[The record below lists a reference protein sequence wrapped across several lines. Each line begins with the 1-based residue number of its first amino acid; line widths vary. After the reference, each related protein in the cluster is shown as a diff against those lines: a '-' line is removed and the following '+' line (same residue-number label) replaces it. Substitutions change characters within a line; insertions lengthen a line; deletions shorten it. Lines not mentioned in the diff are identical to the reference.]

1 MKGDIV
7 KIQNREELLK
17 RLRAE
22 TDERV
27 RPRLIFLN
35 AMANHGIS
43 YENAS
48 DICGLSLST
57 GYVWIRKWNAEGLK
71 DKDIRTGRPP
81 RLNDENMAQLK
92 EILKSK
98 AYWTTKEVVLEI
110 KAHFDVDLSEDQ
122 TIKILRSQTSGDAP
136 RSRAGGACEAP
147 PHKDGNRLADQSLS
161 RIMPF
166 IPTAELWG
174 ITINKFNMLFSKPYP
189 MDYRRP
195 VNAEAILENQLDLV
209 LSLLKEKGI
218 KEEEIAIGFIDETRP
233 QNTANTVKVWSFEK
247 VRSIK
252 NTTKFNT
259 NTIGFYSIKGNS
271 VSKFLDDSKA
281 PSIASFLNDI
291 KNSNEAFRA
300 IVVIIDNFSSHKSG
314 LVRQKAKEL
323 GIYLVYLPPYSPNL
337 NPIEFIWKSIKRVLS
352 TSFVPNLAEMR
363 RIITESL
370 CRFAECKSY
379 AGYWIE
385 KFISKNMNY
394 KNLCG

>member
-7 KIQNREELLK
+7 RIQNSEELQK
-17 RLRAE
+17 RLRTE
-22 TDERV
+22 TDEGV
-27 RPRLIFLN
+27 KPRLIFLN

-43 YENAS
+43 YEKAS
-48 DICGLSLST
+48 DICGLSVST
-57 GYVWIRKWNAEGLK
+57 GYVWIRKWNAEGYEGLK
-71 DKDIRTGRPP
+71 DKDTRTGRPP
-81 RLNDENMAQLK
+81 RLNDENMMKLK

-98 AYWTTKEVVLEI
+98 PYWTTREVIMVI
-110 KAHFDVDLSEDQ
+110 KAHFNVDLSEDQ
-122 TIKILRSQTSGDAP
+122 TIKILR
-136 RSRAGGACEAP
+136 
-147 PHKDGNRLADQSLS
+147 
-161 RIMPF
+161 
-166 IPTAELWG
+166 
-174 ITINKFNMLFSKPYP
+174 NKFQMLFSKPYP

-195 VNAEAILENQLDLV
+195 ANAEAILDNQLDLV

-218 KEEEIAIGFIDETRP
+218 KEEEIAIGFIDEARP
-233 QNTANTVKVWSFEK
+233 QNTANTVKVWSFER
-247 VRSIK
+247 VQSIK

-259 NTIGFYSIKGNS
+259 NTIGFYAIKGNS

-281 PSIASFLNDI
+281 PSIASFLNEI
-291 KNSNEAFRA
+291 KTSNDAYQA
-300 IVVIIDNFSSHKSG
+300 IVVIVDNFPSHKSG
-314 LVRQKAKEL
+314 LVRQTAKEL

-363 RIITESL
+363 RIITESF

-385 KFISKNMNY
+385 RFILNNKNY

>member
-7 KIQNREELLK
+7 KIQNSEELLK
-17 RLRAE
+17 KLRAE

-43 YENAS
+43 YEKAS
-48 DICGLSLST
+48 EICGLSLST
-57 GYVWIRKWNAEGLK
+57 GYVWIRKWNAEGYEGLK
-71 DKDIRTGRPP
+71 DKDARTGRPP

-92 EILKSK
+92 EILQSK
-98 AYWTTKEVVLEI
+98 AYWTTKDVVIEI
-110 KAHFDVDLSEDQ
+110 KTHFNVDLSEDQ
-122 TIKILRSQTSGDAP
+122 TIKILR
-136 RSRAGGACEAP
+136 
-147 PHKDGNRLADQSLS
+147 
-161 RIMPF
+161 
-166 IPTAELWG
+166 
-174 ITINKFNMLFSKPYP
+174 NKFQMLFSKPYP

-195 VNAEAILENQLDLV
+195 VNVEEILDNQLDLV

-218 KEEEIAIGFIDETRP
+218 KEDEIAIGFIDEARP

-259 NTIGFYSIKGNS
+259 NTIGFYAIKGNS

-291 KNSNEAFRA
+291 KTSNQAYQA
-300 IVVIIDNFSSHKSG
+300 IVAVIDNFSSHRSG

-352 TSFVPNLAEMR
+352 SSFVPNQVEMR
-363 RIITESL
+363 RIITESFG
-370 CRFAECKSY
+370 RFAECKSY
-379 AGYWIE
+379 AGYWID
-385 KFISKNMNY
+385 KFILNNKNY
-394 KNLCG
+394 KNLC

>member
-7 KIQNREELLK
+7 KILNPEDLLK

-27 RPRLIFLN
+27 RSRLIFLN
-35 AMANHGIS
+35 AMANHGIG
-43 YENAS
+43 YEKAS
-48 DICGLSLST
+48 EICGLSIST
-57 GYVWIRKWNAEGLK
+57 GYVWIRKWNAEGYEGLK
-71 DKDIRTGRPP
+71 DKDTRMGRPP
-81 RLNDENMAQLK
+81 RLNDENMANLK

-98 AYWTTKEVVLEI
+98 AYWTTKEVVIEI
-110 KAHFDVDLSEDQ
+110 KTHFGVDLSEDQ
-122 TIKILRSQTSGDAP
+122 TIKILR
-136 RSRAGGACEAP
+136 
-147 PHKDGNRLADQSLS
+147 
-161 RIMPF
+161 
-166 IPTAELWG
+166 
-174 ITINKFNMLFSKPYP
+174 NKFHMLFSKPYP

-195 VNAEAILENQLDLV
+195 INAETILENQLDLV

-233 QNTANTVKVWSFEK
+233 QNTANTIKVWSFEK

-252 NTTKFNT
+252 NTTKFDT
-259 NTIGFYSIKGNS
+259 NTIGFYAIKGKS

-291 KNSNEAFRA
+291 KTSNYAYHA

-352 TSFVPNLAEMR
+352 TSFVPNLAEMK
-363 RIITESL
+363 RIITESFS
-370 CRFAECKSY
+370 RFADCKSY
-379 AGYWIE
+379 AYYWIE
-385 KFISKNMNY
+385 KFILDNKNY